1 MHRWYCCNIL
11 HQKDSKA
18 WEQSNQSHLPSSVQ
32 ITGLP
37 FLLLLPL
44 AFLLAAVVL
53 KVTSSSAGSQVFR
66 QENSRGTDTLFQN
79 FPRWREQTL
88 NECHEL
94 NAARPLKQK
103 HFTSSFYL
111 KHTSNLQVK
120 SKWDNNFF
128 WWWSFLPSFL
138 PSLPEST
145 MKKMSPHHNS
155 QAFVPHTTNCCTD

>member
-1 MHRWYCCNIL
+1 
-11 HQKDSKA
+11 
-18 WEQSNQSHLPSSVQ
+18 
-32 ITGLP
+32 LP

-44 AFLLAAVVL
+44 AFLLAAVL

-66 QENSRGTDTLFQN
+66 QENSRGTGTLFQN

-94 NAARPLKQK
+94 NAAPLKQK
-103 HFTSSFYL
+103 HFTSSFSL

-120 SKWDNNFF
+120 AKWDNFF
-128 WWWSFLPSFL
+128 LVMVLPSFL
-138 PSLPEST
+138 PSFPEST